1 VARRLSWAAV
11 VVSVVLLPFSVLDW
25 AALHDIWWDYASP
38 HLVARF
44 TAAGD
49 AEAWPAWT
57 RAEGEWAMVTT
68 SLYARTALVL
78 VHVGLAIARLR
89 AER

>member
-1 VARRLSWAAV
+1 M
-11 VVSVVLLPFSVLDW
+11 
-25 AALHDIWWDYASP
+25 
-38 HLVARF
+38 ARF